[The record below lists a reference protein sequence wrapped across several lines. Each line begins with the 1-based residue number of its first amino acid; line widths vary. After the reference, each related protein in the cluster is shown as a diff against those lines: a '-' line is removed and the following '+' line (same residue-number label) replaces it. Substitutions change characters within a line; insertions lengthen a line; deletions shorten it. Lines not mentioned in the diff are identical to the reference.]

1 MKININFLKENN
13 LILFECISGSTAYGL
28 NTASSDIDIKG
39 VFYLPKEQFFG
50 LNYIPQVSD
59 EKNDVVYYE
68 IGRFIELLSVSN
80 PNILEMMFTDEQFI
94 KINCPLFQKI
104 KKDFLL
110 SIACKNTFAGYA
122 FSQIKKAKGLNKK
135 IVNPIDKKRKTVLDF
150 CYVSEFGKSI
160 PIHKYLEANKLK
172 QENCGLVKLNHMK
185 DVFALYHSLVI
196 NYSGIIS
203 SEKANDISLSSVE
216 KGEKALA
223 TFYFNKD
230 GYSQY
235 CKEYKQYWDWVAKRN
250 EARYENTV
258 SNEANYDAKNMMHTF
273 RLLNMAEEIAT
284 ESTLNVFRKDR
295 EFLLSIKNG
304 ERTYDELVQ
313 LAEKKLKKVQ
323 LAFDNSDLNKEP
335 NIKALENILIEIR
348 TELYK

>member
-1 MKININFLKENN
+1 MELTIEYLKENN

-28 NTASSDIDIKG
+28 NTPNSDLDIKG
-39 VFYLPKEQFFG
+39 VYYLPKEMFFG

-80 PNILEMMFTDEQFI
+80 PNILEMMFTAKQFV
-94 KINCPLFQKI
+94 NVNHPLFQKI
-104 KKDFLL
+104 NKEWLL
-110 SIACKNTFAGYA
+110 SKACKNTFAGYA

-150 CYVSEFGKSI
+150 CYISLEGKSV
-160 PIHKYLEANKLK
+160 PIHKFLELNSLK
-172 QENCGLVKLNHMK
+172 QEDCGLVKLNHMK
-185 DVFALYHSLVI
+185 DVFALYHSTEI

-203 SEKANDISLSSVE
+203 SDKANDISLSSVE
-216 KGEKALA
+216 KDQHTIA

-235 CKEYKQYWDWVAKRN
+235 CKEYKLYWDWVSKRN
-250 EARYENTV
+250 ETRYENTV
-258 SNEANYDAKNMMHTF
+258 SNKSNYDAKNMMHTF
-273 RLLNMAEEIAT
+273 RLLNMAEEIAS
-284 ESTLNVFRKDR
+284 ESTLKVFRKDR

-304 ERTYDELVQ
+304 ERSYDELVK
-313 LAEKKLKKVQ
+313 LAEEKLESVNK
-323 LAFDNSDLNKEP
+323 AFDKSNLIKEP
-335 NIKALENILIEIR
+335 KTAALEKLLIEMR
-348 TELYK
+348 YNVYK